1 MPSTPKHMFMY
12 QAFNWE
18 PPVYAHVGLLQ
29 DPTRQKLSKRDLSS
43 DIREME
49 REGIFPEALVNYV
62 ALFGW
67 SHRLGNDFISL
78 HDLINNV
85 RAALDVQLM
94 CTVNGLS
101 VRFKVHKGQYDCI
114 TQ

>member
-1 MPSTPKHMFMY
+1 MPSTPKHVFMY

-18 PPVYAHVGLLQ
+18 PPRYAHVGLLL

-85 RAALDVQLM
+85 CAALNVQLM
-94 CTVNGLS
+94 GTINGLS
-101 VRFKVHKGQYDCI
+101 VRFEVHKRQYDRI

>member
-1 MPSTPKHMFMY
+1 MY
-12 QAFNWE
+12 HAFNWE
-18 PPVYAHVGLLQ
+18 PPIYAHVGLLQ

-43 DIREME
+43 DIRELE

-78 HDLINNV
+78 QDLIYNV
-85 RAALDVQLM
+85 RAAL
-94 CTVNGLS
+94 N
-101 VRFKVHKGQYDCI
+101 VHLCV
-114 TQ
+114 

>member
-1 MPSTPKHMFMY
+1 MY

-18 PPVYAHVGLLQ
+18 PPIYAHVGLLQ

-49 REGIFPEALVNYV
+49 RQGIFPEALVNYV

-85 RAALDVQLM
+85 RAALKVQLM
-94 CTVNGLS
+94 WTINGLS
-101 VRFKVHKGQYDCI
+101 VRFEVHKRQYDCI